1 MATVNVMYA
10 LLIAIARTYHSTSP
24 LTNGS
29 HESIK
34 EICVLLE
41 RTKRALCRKEPMNQ
55 TCIRH
60 IKMYIDS

>member
-10 LLIAIARTYHSTSP
+10 LLIARTYHSTSS

-34 EICVLLE
+34 KYVF
-41 RTKRALCRKEPMNQ
+41 
-55 TCIRH
+55 
-60 IKMYIDS
+60 S